1 MSACMETTGVP
12 RWDIEARALADAGRT
27 VTVLSFGGAAE
38 ARARVLVAGFAGR
51 RVSWLRMP
59 PGWTAGAEAVLGREL
74 AAARVGWRLVL
85 VGDEVTVL
93 QARALATAA
102 GALDQEILS
111 DVVGTD
117 LRRVYCAHC
126 HQVHATDSAPG
137 ERCTCLTCG
146 ATLVVYHH
154 VSRRHG
160 AYLGYMCDAEER
172 P

>member
-1 MSACMETTGVP
+1 METTSVP
-12 RWDIEARALADAGRT
+12 RWDVEARTLADGGRS
-27 VTVLSFGGAAE
+27 VTVLSFGRAAE
-38 ARARVLVAGFAGR
+38 PRARALVAGFGGR

-59 PGWTAGAEAVLGREL
+59 PGFTAGAEAVLGREL

-93 QARALATAA
+93 QARALAVAA

-117 LRRVYCAHC
+117 SRRVYCAHC
-126 HQVHATDSAPG
+126 HQMHITDTAVGGRS
-137 ERCTCLTCG
+137 TCPTCG
-146 ATLVVYHH
+146 VTLVVYHH
-154 VSRRHG
+154 LSRRHG